1 MKTKFL
7 ILSAFIF
14 TVFLLNAEIKV
25 ASVLGNDMI
34 LQRNSEV
41 RLWGTGSASEK
52 LSITTSWNK
61 EKTNAVCNEKGEW
74 LVKVKTT
81 EGGGP
86 YTITIASA
94 NEKVMLKN
102 ILLGEVWVCS
112 GQSNMEMPINGFNGC
127 PINNSLD
134 FIVDGDN
141 DNIRM
146 FTVQKKAIGTM
157 QNSCG
162 GKWTIASS
170 ATVGQFSAVGYL
182 FAKQLQQKLK
192 VPVGM
197 INTNWGGTFIEA
209 WMDSAS
215 VAKFPDAL
223 ARHTNSEKYT
233 QNRACNLFNGMISPI
248 LNYTIKGAIW
258 YQGENNASFSK
269 IYAAE
274 MEELVSGWRKDFGLG
289 QFPFYFVQ
297 IAPYNYYNRSNGITS
312 ALLREA
318 QLKASLT
325 IPNSGMVSTIDIGN
339 EDNIHPAEK
348 FTVAKRLSYWAL
360 NKTYGVGGIACENTV
375 YKNVVTQ
382 DSTLLVS
389 FDNIG
394 FGLAIT
400 KKEIEN
406 IEIAGA
412 DQVFYPAK
420 AAIVNA
426 SKQLKVW
433 SSQVPKPVAV
443 RYAFHNYPQGKSFL
457 YNVAGLPLSS
467 FRSDDWDK

>member
-1 MKTKFL
+1 MKTKLL
-7 ILSAFIF
+7 ILF
-14 TVFLLNAEIKV
+14 TFLFSVFLLNAEIKV
-25 ASVLGNDMI
+25 ASVLGDNMV

-41 RLWGTGSASEK
+41 RLWGKGSPSEK

-61 EKTNAVCNEKGEW
+61 VKTNAVCNEKGEW

-86 YTITIASA
+86 YIITIASA
-94 NEKVMLKN
+94 KEKVMLKN

-127 PINNSLD
+127 PINHSLD

-146 FTVQKKAIGTM
+146 FTVQKKAIGAL

-197 INTNWGGTFIEA
+197 LNTNWGGTYIEA
-209 WMDSAS
+209 WMDSVS
-215 VAKFPDAL
+215 IAKFPEAL
-223 ARHTNSEKYT
+223 ARHSKREKYN
-233 QNRACNLFNGMISPI
+233 QNRASNLFNGMISPI

-258 YQGENNASFSK
+258 YQGENNRYFYK
-269 IYAAE
+269 DYAAE
-274 MEELVSGWRKDFGLG
+274 MEELVAGWRKDFGVG

-297 IAPYNYYNRSNGITS
+297 IAPYNYGNSKETSS

-318 QLKASLT
+318 QLKASLA
-325 IPNSGMVSTIDIGN
+325 IPNCGMVSTIDIGN
-339 EDNIHPAEK
+339 EVNIHPSEK
-348 FTVAKRLSYWAL
+348 LTVAKRLIYWAL
-360 NKTYGVGGIACENTV
+360 SKTYGIGGISCENTI
-375 YKNVVTQ
+375 YKSLVVQ
-382 DSTLLVS
+382 DSTALLS

-394 FGLAIT
+394 RGFAISR
-400 KKEIEN
+400 KEIDN
-406 IEIAGA
+406 LEIAGA

-420 AAIVNA
+420 ASIV
-426 SKQLKVW
+426 KYGLQLKVW

-443 RYAFHNYPQGKSFL
+443 RYAFHNFPQGKYFL
-457 YNVAGLPLSS
+457 YNVSGLPISS
-467 FRSDDWDK
+467 FRTDDWNK